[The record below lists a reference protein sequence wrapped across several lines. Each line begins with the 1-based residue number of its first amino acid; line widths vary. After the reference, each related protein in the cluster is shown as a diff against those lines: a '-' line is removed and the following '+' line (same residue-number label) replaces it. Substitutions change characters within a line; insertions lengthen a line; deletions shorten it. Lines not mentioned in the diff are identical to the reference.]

1 MSGGTTIPISNI
13 FIEENDRANNKIVI
27 ILSEEEIQ
35 LLDQVDFPQKKCI
48 NHLKP
53 EEAHEDQIR
62 AAWQNRK

>member
-1 MSGGTTIPISNI
+1 MVT
-13 FIEENDRANNKIVI
+13 

-53 EEAHEDQIR
+53 DEAHEEIR
-62 AAWQNRK
+62 AAWQNRKRIDSSMSQQ

>member
-1 MSGGTTIPISNI
+1 VT
-13 FIEENDRANNKIVI
+13 

-53 EEAHEDQIR
+53 DEAHEDQIR